1 LGGHRTTNYEK
12 RFHIRKIGLNV
23 EEYIWKTIMLTKPIP
38 STGEALPVIGLG
50 TYRAFN
56 TSLNPSKKKDLQQVV
71 NLFFAAGGS
80 LIDSSPMY
88 GKAEAVTGDVLDS
101 VNGHDKAFLAT
112 KVWTDGKQ
120 NGIEEMDDSMRKMRC
135 TEIDLMQ
142 VHNLVDCD
150 AHLATLRDWQEAEK
164 VKYIGIT
171 HYTEN
176 AFDELGSYLKKYPE
190 IDFCQF
196 PYSIARRDAED
207 YFFDLCQ
214 DLQVATLINR
224 PFEQDGLFAKIK
236 RSNVPN
242 WANEFGCTTWA
253 QFFLKY
259 IFGQAGATCAI
270 PATSN
275 PDHMADN
282 LIAGEGR
289 LPDAGELK
297 KMVEYFDGL

>member
-1 LGGHRTTNYEK
+1 
-12 RFHIRKIGLNV
+12 
-23 EEYIWKTIMLTKPIP
+23 MLTKPIP
-38 STGEALPVIGLG
+38 SSGEELPVIGLG

-56 TSLNPSKKKDLQQVV
+56 TSLNPFKKKDLQQVV
-71 NLFFAAGGS
+71 NLFFDAGGT

-88 GKAEAVTGDVLDS
+88 GKAEAVTGDVLAS
-101 VNGHDKAFLAT
+101 INGHDKAFLAT
-112 KVWTDGKQ
+112 KVWTDGQ
-120 NGIEEMDDSMRKMRC
+120 QQGINEMEDSLRKMRC
-135 TEIDLMQ
+135 TEIELMQ

-150 AHLATLRDWQEAEK
+150 THLETLRDWQAAGR

-171 HYTEN
+171 HYTES
-176 AFDELGSYLKKYPE
+176 AFGELGSYLKKYPW

-207 YFFDLCQ
+207 YFFDLCA
-214 DLQVATLINR
+214 DLEVATLINR

-236 RSNVPN
+236 RSPVPA
-242 WANEFGCTTWA
+242 WAADFGCTSWA

-259 IFGQAGATCAI
+259 ILGHDPATCAI

-282 LIAGEGR
+282 LVAGEGR
-289 LPDAGELK
+289 LPDAAELK
-297 KMVEYFDGL
+297 KMADYFDAL

>member
-1 LGGHRTTNYEK
+1 
-12 RFHIRKIGLNV
+12 
-23 EEYIWKTIMLTKPIP
+23 MLTKPIP
-38 STGEALPVIGLG
+38 SSGEELPVIGLG

-56 TSLNPSKKKDLQQVV
+56 TSLNPFKKKDLQQVV
-71 NLFFAAGGS
+71 NLFFDAGGT

-88 GKAEAVTGDVLDS
+88 GKAEAVTGDVLAS
-101 VNGHDKAFLAT
+101 INGHDKAFLAT
-112 KVWTDGKQ
+112 KVWTDGQ
-120 NGIEEMDDSMRKMRC
+120 QQGINEMEDSLRKMRC
-135 TEIDLMQ
+135 TEIELMQ

-150 AHLATLRDWQEAEK
+150 THLKTLRDWQSDGR

-171 HYTEN
+171 HYTES
-176 AFDELGSYLKKYPE
+176 AFDELGSYLKKYPW

-207 YFFDLCQ
+207 YFFDLCA

-236 RSNVPN
+236 RSPVPE
-242 WANEFGCTTWA
+242 WAADFGCTSWA

-259 IFGQAGATCAI
+259 IFGHGPATCAI

-282 LIAGEGR
+282 LVAGEGR
-289 LPDAGELK
+289 LPDAAELN
-297 KMVEYFDGL
+297 KMAAYFDAL

>member
-1 LGGHRTTNYEK
+1 
-12 RFHIRKIGLNV
+12 
-23 EEYIWKTIMLTKPIP
+23 MLTKPIP

-56 TSLNPSKKKDLQQVV
+56 TSLNPFKKKDLQQVV
-71 NLFFAAGGS
+71 NLFFDAGGT

-88 GKAEAVTGDVLDS
+88 GKAEAVTGDVLAS

-120 NGIEEMDDSMRKMRC
+120 QGISEMEDSLRKMRC
-135 TEIDLMQ
+135 TEIELMQ
-142 VHNLVDCD
+142 VHNLVDCET
-150 AHLATLRDWQEAEK
+150 HLATLRDWQAAGK

-176 AFDELGSYLKKYPE
+176 AFSELGDYLKRYPW

-207 YFFDLCQ
+207 YFLDLCA

-224 PFEQDGLFAKIK
+224 PFEQDGLFTKIR
-236 RSNVPN
+236 RSPVPE
-242 WANEFGCTTWA
+242 WAEDFGCTSWA

-259 IFGQAGATCAI
+259 IFGHEPATCAI

-282 LIAGEGR
+282 LVAGEGR
-289 LPDAGELK
+289 LPDATELK
-297 KMVEYFDGL
+297 KMAEYFDAL

>member
-1 LGGHRTTNYEK
+1 
-12 RFHIRKIGLNV
+12 
-23 EEYIWKTIMLTKPIP
+23 MLTKPIP

-56 TSLNPSKKKDLQQVV
+56 TSLNPIKKKDLQKVIQ
-71 NLFFAAGGS
+71 LFFEAGGT

-88 GKAEAVTGDVLDS
+88 GKAEAVTGDVLAS
-101 VNGHDKAFLAT
+101 IEGHDTAFLAT
-112 KVWTDGKQ
+112 KVWTDGRQ
-120 NGIEEMDDSMRKMRC
+120 RGIDEMEDSLRKMRC
-135 TEIDLMQ
+135 SEIELMQ
-142 VHNLVDCD
+142 VHNLVDTD
-150 AHLATLRDWQEAEK
+150 THLATLRDWQAAGK

-171 HYTEN
+171 HYTES
-176 AFDELGSYLKKYPE
+176 AFGELGRVLKDNPD
-190 IDFCQF
+190 IAFCQF

-207 YFFDLCQ
+207 YFFDLCA

-224 PFEQDGLFAKIK
+224 PFEQDGLFARIK
-236 RSNVPN
+236 RQPVPE
-242 WANEFGCTTWA
+242 WASEFGAATWA

-259 IFGQAGATCAI
+259 IFGHDAATCAI

-275 PDHMADN
+275 LDHMADN

-297 KMVEYFDGL
+297 KMADYFDNI

>member
-1 LGGHRTTNYEK
+1 M
-12 RFHIRKIGLNV
+12 I
-23 EEYIWKTIMLTKPIP
+23 TKEIP

-56 TSLNPSKKKDLQQVV
+56 ATLYPKKMKELKDVLT
-71 NLFFAAGGS
+71 LFLEAGGT

-88 GKAEAVTGDVLDS
+88 GKAESVTGDILA
-101 VNGHDKAFLAT
+101 NINTNHKAFLAT

-120 NGIEEMDDSMRKMRC
+120 NGINEMNESLRKMRC
-135 TEIDLMQ
+135 TQLNLMQ

-150 AHLATLRDWQEAEK
+150 THLSTLREWQTAGK
-164 VKYIGIT
+164 IQYIGIT

-176 AFDELGSYLKKYPE
+176 AFDELGRYLKKYPE
-190 IDFCQF
+190 INFCQF

-207 YFFDLCQ
+207 YFLDLCQ
-214 DLQVATLINR
+214 DLNVATLINR

-236 RSNVPN
+236 RVTLPE
-242 WANEFGCTTWA
+242 WAAELGCTTWA
-253 QFFLKY
+253 QYFLKY
-259 IFGQAGATCAI
+259 ILGHAGATCAI

-282 LIAGEGR
+282 LISGQGR
-289 LPDAGELK
+289 MPDSQELK
-297 KMVEYFDGL
+297 KMAKYFDDI